1 VIGNPP
7 YLNIDDTWG
16 KGDPRQRYI
25 KRIYAEAYNDK
36 TDILFCFLVRAR
48 NSDIWRYEIRDS
60 GEMLLYLEDFR
71 KFDDLP
77 PEVEEHLKAHQK
89 ELKERAAY
97 QRGDCEWWKYTW
109 PLHKERAH
117 RAKLLCPYL
126 ATRNRFALDSDQKY
140 LGLTDTTILYDADQ
154 PEDMRYLMGL
164 LNSRLL
170 SFRFASIGK
179 LKSGGILEYFWNS
192 VSKLPIRRVDFSNGT
207 DKDRHDRM
215 VSLVERM
222 LELHKQLATAKTGD
236 EKTRIERQIDATDA
250 QIEKLVYELYGL
262 SEDEIKIVE
271 AASR

>member
-1 VIGNPP
+1 
-7 YLNIDDTWG
+7 
-16 KGDPRQRYI
+16 
-25 KRIYAEAYNDK
+25 
-36 TDILFCFLVRAR
+36 
-48 NSDIWRYEIRDS
+48 
-60 GEMLLYLEDFR
+60 
-71 KFDDLP
+71 
-77 PEVEEHLKAHQK
+77 
-89 ELKERAAY
+89 
-97 QRGDCEWWKYTW
+97 
-109 PLHKERAH
+109 
-117 RAKLLCPYL
+117 
-126 ATRNRFALDSDQKY
+126 
-140 LGLTDTTILYDADQ
+140 
-154 PEDMRYLMGL
+154 MGL